1 MVESP
6 RFNKFVDELW
16 LFYHLFTNINPL
28 TLNFE
33 AKLKGE
39 VRALNQKTKNQK
51 NLYYGYLCKKKK
63 IQQTS
68 TSSTPSSLP
77 CFERMKL

>member
-6 RFNKFVDELW
+6 RFNKFVDEFW

-39 VRALNQKTKNQK
+39 VRSLNKKKKNKKKTI
-51 NLYYGYLCKKKK
+51 YYGFLCKKKNP
-63 IQQTS
+63 TN
-68 TSSTPSSLP
+68 
-77 CFERMKL
+77 